1 MKALPLTYTL
11 GTALVLSSCVCD
23 IGGVIRAGAVEH
35 VAVDT
40 NRPSGGLVYRNRN
53 SAAEVMLAPEVAY
66 HGRDGMV
73 YDLFVHDCYIG
84 CPEVKDT
91 GRQLWVRKGPD
102 GDYVLLGGPPSA
114 AWKPMQLKEIPKTP
128 TRANRLKAYDS
139 REVGDKAFRAVLAA
153 PFDYA
158 LDPVL
163 TVGMNAT
170 MFVAE
175 VLTLPFQLLYYSV
188 ASPAEADHYHS
199 TVEPEA
205 T

>member
-1 MKALPLTYTL
+1 MLAMASLI
-11 GTALVLSSCVCD
+11 LSSCICD
-23 IGGVIRAGAVEH
+23 IGGVIRAGAVQN

-40 NRPSGGLVYRNRN
+40 NRPVNGIVYQNRKYA
-53 SAAEVMLAPEVAY
+53 SEVMLAPEVIY

-73 YDLFVHDCYIG
+73 YDLIVHDCYLG
-84 CPEVKDT
+84 CPDVKDS

-102 GDYVLLGGPPSA
+102 GDYVLLEGPPSA
-114 AWKPMQLKEIPKTP
+114 AWKPVPLKEIPATP
-128 TRANRLKAYDS
+128 TRANRLKAYDT
-139 REVGDKAFRAVLAA
+139 REVGSTALRAVLAA

-163 TVGMNAT
+163 TIGMNAT

-188 ASPAEADHYHS
+188 AAPAEAECYHS
-199 TVEPEA
+199 VAEPEA
-205 T
+205 M